1 MYDKVGRKPPYLGV
15 LVKWCSENMQVI
27 LAKLLIE
34 ITLRVECSPVN
45 LLHIFGTHFPK
56 NTSAGLLLVEVK
68 SKRNI
73 I

>member
-1 MYDKVGRKPPYLGV
+1 MYNKVGRKPPYLGV
-15 LVKWCSENMQVI
+15 LVKRCSENVQVI

-34 ITLRVECSPVN
+34 VTLQFECSPVN

-56 NTSAGLLLVEVK
+56 NTSPGLLLVEVK